1 MRFELSSDGQLQKL
15 TYYFGVL
22 SHILKATVDTVPK
35 PERVE
40 KENQKILTYSPIRV
54 ITYMYPGVVVS
65 QALDNKCTFRFGGR
79 GGGRIPGTNTSLP
92 SLPRCVP
99 GIMEAKAQ
107 ARAQLKEPVNHGQ
120 GLTESANQI
129 HAMHGWSWSKNTE
142 PVLIRLGMELTD
154 IKIALNVLTRHT
166 VQPHM
171 RSTQSDCSEYLGIQ
185 QEGTQPT

>member
-1 MRFELSSDGQLQKL
+1 
-15 TYYFGVL
+15 
-22 SHILKATVDTVPK
+22 
-35 PERVE
+35 
-40 KENQKILTYSPIRV
+40 
-54 ITYMYPGVVVS
+54 MYPSVVVS
-65 QALDNKCTFRFGGR
+65 QVNKCTYRFGGR
-79 GGGRIPGTNTSLP
+79 SPGTNTSLP

-154 IKIALNVLTRHT
+154 IKIALNVVSTRHT